1 MGAMQM
7 GAAGIRVRI
16 GHYEDGTLKKKS
28 ARPEATRIQ
37 LPKLAI
43 NKQLNGACDP
53 SSCLTDGRE
62 NRGRKKKIEINNSRN
77 AMIGLRKCFR

>member
-16 GHYEDGTLKKKS
+16 GHYEDGTFKKKS

-62 NRGRKKKIEINNSRN
+62 NRGGKK
-77 AMIGLRKCFR
+77 